1 MTKLSIALTE
11 LAEKGAVPSVFQA
24 FRNSRASLRYIE
36 WAFRNV
42 FCFAQRHSE
51 VARACSMLLGKV
63 RGIDADID
71 VRVCGGSGGD
81 RYCFR
86 QRDAGWHARDLDR
99 ANRHRYAKSCRP
111 QRSLRRPP

>member
-1 MTKLSIALTE
+1 MPRRHPLHPEGAGFRSSRRLETYFVLHSGIA
-11 LAEKGAVPSVFQA
+11 
-24 FRNSRASLRYIE
+24 R
-36 WAFRNV
+36 
-42 FCFAQRHSE
+42 
-51 VARACSMLLGKV
+51 LLVHVQCYLVKV

-81 RYCFR
+81 RYCLR